1 MRTIKIDIINTKVLN
16 LLRELEQLKLIR
28 VRKDRPREKTAVKD
42 TSKHKGT
49 MSKQS
54 LNEINKQLN
63 ELRSE
68 WQ

>member
-28 VRKDRPREKTAVKD
+28 VRKDRPKEKTVVKD
-42 TSKHKGT
+42 TSKYKGT